1 MRGIPLWFAPP
12 PDTKLCPVCG
22 IILRFHDVP
31 GSFVPARFVAVELL
45 LWGAIALGLTFLWA
59 PRATSWIFLSLS
71 IIGAAIWLRLRVRQR
86 AEGEALLERRKY
98 FCAQCRRRFEGSSLR
113 EIPSD

>member
-1 MRGIPLWFAPP
+1 MWFAPP

-22 IILRFHDVP
+22 TILRFHDVP
-31 GSFVPARFVAVELL
+31 GPFAPARFVAVELL
-45 LWGAIALGLTFLWA
+45 LWGAVALGLTFLLSSGGDSWLFA
-59 PRATSWIFLSLS
+59 VLGIAAAAT
-71 IIGAAIWLRLRVRQR
+71 WLRLRAQQR
-86 AEGEALLERRKY
+86 ADSEALLERRKY